1 MSKRWPQTLPGE
13 VCSRE
18 KWPSSEW
25 TRERVSLISSC
36 MGCHQALFWPL
47 ELSAILP
54 GFLLPFLSRTSSPDW
69 PERVSSLVLAL
80 LTHCSSRL
88 RLAASSKSKSMR
100 LKHSSY
106 WAGIP
111 RRATAPVH
119 PQERSPRAQ
128 TATVAPP
135 TVDEAGGGLGTAAW
149 RRATTSLLEA
159 TLLWTL
165 LSPCFSYSLSV
176 TRGILSPHGILPCL
190 LTACIASHFSNLIL
204 CPGTG
209 LNSVP

>member
-1 MSKRWPQTLPGE
+1 MASNPPWRGVLKREMAKLRMNKRACFFDRLLYGT
-13 VCSRE
+13 
-18 KWPSSEW
+18 SSG
-25 TRERVSLISSC
+25 TFLT
-36 MGCHQALFWPL
+36 P
-47 ELSAILP
+47 ELCAILP

-88 RLAASSKSKSMR
+88 RLAASSKSKSTR
-100 LKHSSY
+100 RKHSSY

-119 PQERSPRAQ
+119 PQERSPRVQ

-135 TVDEAGGGLGTAAW
+135 TVDEAGGGPGTAAW

-159 TLLWTL
+159 ALLWTL
-165 LSPCFSYSLSV
+165 LSPCFSYNLSV
-176 TRGILSPHGILPCL
+176 ARGILSPHGILPCL
-190 LTACIASHFSNLIL
+190 LTACIASHFSKLIL
-204 CPGTG
+204 CPGTR